1 MIPLEAEADLAER
14 RDRVKSSDLPAGP
27 VGLKELAEHLGIS
40 IATVSRVLNRS
51 AAAHRISTRTQ
62 DLVWAAAE
70 AMHYEPNHLARAL
83 RRKKTYTMGV
93 MVPEISEGYSASV
106 LSGIEAALLQS
117 GYFYFVVSHHH
128 RADLLR
134 DYPRLL
140 LSRAIEGLIAIDT
153 PLERRLPIPVVA
165 VSGHQRMENVT
176 NLELDHT
183 TAVRMAL
190 SHLHQ
195 LGHRKI
201 AFIKGQEFSSD
212 THLRWSA
219 IEQISQELGLVIEP
233 RLCVQL
239 EGTEAGSDPGYQA
252 TVRLLERRAP
262 FTAIFA
268 FNDHSAIGA
277 VARLKEHGLEI
288 PQDVSVVGFD
298 DIPSAR
304 TNNPS
309 LTTVRQPLRSM
320 GEMAANALLSYIE
333 PPAGSQMESQAEFQ
347 TRREM
352 PATLTV
358 KPDFIVR
365 NSTAR
370 APRKSPLLK
379 G

>member
-1 MIPLEAEADLAER
+1 MKGSE
-14 RDRVKSSDLPAGP
+14 PARP
-27 VGLKELAEHLGIS
+27 VGLKQVAEHLGLS

-51 AAAHRISTRTQ
+51 ADANRISARTQ
-62 DLVWAAAE
+62 NLVLAAAE
-70 AMHYEPNHLARAL
+70 AMQYEPNHLARAL

-106 LSGIEAALLQS
+106 LSGIEAALVQS
-117 GYFYFVVSHHH
+117 GFFYFVASHHH

-134 DYPRLL
+134 EYPKLL
-140 LSRAIEGLIAIDT
+140 LSRGIEGLIAIDT
-153 PLERRLPIPVVA
+153 PLERRLSIPVVA

-190 SHLHQ
+190 MHLKE
-195 LGHRKI
+195 LGHRRI

-212 THLRWSA
+212 THYRWTA
-219 IEQISQELGLVIEP
+219 IEQISRELGIEIDP

-239 EGTEAGSDPGYQA
+239 EGTEAGSDPAYQA
-252 TVRLLERRAP
+252 TGRLLERKVP

-277 VARLKEHGLEI
+277 IARLQEHGLEI
-288 PQDVSVVGFD
+288 PRNISVIGFD

-309 LTTVRQPLRSM
+309 LTTVRQPLREM

-333 PPAGSQMESQAEFQ
+333 PQ

-352 PATLTV
+352 PATLV
-358 KPDFIVR
+358 VQPDFIVR
-365 NSTAR
+365 NSTAP
-370 APRKSPLLK
+370 ALKDSALLAK
-379 G
+379 RNAVR

>member
-1 MIPLEAEADLAER
+1 MIPLEGRAELAER
-14 RDRVKSSDLPAGP
+14 RGDRVPVSNLPARP
-27 VGLKELAEHLGIS
+27 VGLKEVAEHLGIS
-40 IATVSRVLNRS
+40 VATVSRVLNRS
-51 AAAHRISTRTQ
+51 AAANRISTRTQ

-70 AMHYEPNHLARAL
+70 AMQYEPNHLARAL

-106 LSGIEAALLQS
+106 LSGIEGALLQS
-117 GYFYFVVSHHH
+117 GFFYFVVSHHH
-128 RADLLR
+128 REDLLR
-134 DYPRLL
+134 EYPRLL
-140 LSRAIEGLIAIDT
+140 LSRAVEGLIAIDT
-153 PLERRLPIPVVA
+153 PLERHLPIPVVA

-183 TAVRMAL
+183 TAVLMAL
-190 SHLHQ
+190 THLCE

-212 THLRWSA
+212 THFRWSA
-219 IEQISQELGLVIEP
+219 IEEISQELGLVIDP
-233 RLCVQL
+233 QLCVQL

-252 TVRLLERRAP
+252 TVRLLERRLP

-277 VARLKEHGLEI
+277 VARLKEQGFQI

-309 LTTVRQPLRSM
+309 LTTVRQPLRAM
-320 GEMAANALLSYIE
+320 GEMAANALLSYIQ
-333 PPAGSQMESQAEFQ
+333 PPELHE
-347 TRREM
+347 TPKEM
-352 PATLTV
+352 PATLVV
-358 KPDFIVR
+358 KPDFMVR
-365 NSTAR
+365 NSTAAVR
-370 APRKSPLLK
+370 EKALFWPGS
-379 G
+379 

>member
-1 MIPLEAEADLAER
+1 MAER
-14 RDRVKSSDLPAGP
+14 RDRMRGADLPAGP
-27 VGLKELAEHLGIS
+27 VGLKEVAEHLGLS
-40 IATVSRVLNRS
+40 VATVSRVLSRS
-51 AAAHRISTRTQ
+51 AAANRISTRTQ

-70 AMHYEPNHLARAL
+70 AMQYEPNHLARAL

-106 LSGIEAALLQS
+106 LSGIESALLQS

-128 RADLLR
+128 REDLLR
-134 DYPRLL
+134 EYPRLL
-140 LSRAIEGLIAIDT
+140 LSRAVEGLIAIDT
-153 PLERRLPIPVVA
+153 PLERHLPIPVVA

-190 SHLHQ
+190 THLFE

-212 THLRWSA
+212 THYRWSA
-219 IEQISQELGLVIEP
+219 IEQISQELGLAIDP

-239 EGTEAGSDPGYQA
+239 EGTEAGSDSGYQA
-252 TVRLLERRAP
+252 TGRLLERGLP
-262 FTAIFA
+262 FTALFA

-277 VARLKEHGLEI
+277 IARMKEHGLRI

-309 LTTVRQPLRSM
+309 LTTVRQPFRSM
-320 GEMAANALLSYIE
+320 GEMAANALLTYIE
-333 PPAGSQMESQAEFQ
+333 PK
-347 TRREM
+347 TRKEM
-352 PATLTV
+352 PATLIV
-358 KPDFIVR
+358 KPDFVVR

-370 APRKSPLLK
+370 VPIKGHQSEGIAPKPK
-379 G
+379 A

>member
-1 MIPLEAEADLAER
+1 LAEGR
-14 RDRVKSSDLPAGP
+14 NRVRGPAAPGRQ
-27 VGLKELAEHLGIS
+27 VGLKEVAEHLGLS

-51 AAAHRISTRTQ
+51 AEANRISARTQ

-70 AMHYEPNHLARAL
+70 AMQYEPNHLARAL

-106 LSGIEAALLQS
+106 LSGIEGALLQA

-134 DYPRLL
+134 EYPKLL
-140 LSRAIEGLIAIDT
+140 LSRAVEGLIAIDT
-153 PLERRLPIPVVA
+153 PLEQNLPIPVVA
-165 VSGHQRMENVT
+165 VSGHQRLENVT

-190 SHLHQ
+190 SHLYG
-195 LGHRKI
+195 LGHRQI

-212 THLRWSA
+212 THYRWSA
-219 IEQISQELGLVIEP
+219 IEQITQELGLAIDP

-239 EGTEAGSDPGYQA
+239 EGTEAGSESGYQA
-252 TVRLLERRAP
+252 TVRLLAQGVS

-277 VARLKEHGLEI
+277 IARLKEHGLRI

-298 DIPSAR
+298 DIPSAQ

-309 LTTVRQPLRSM
+309 LTTVRQPLRLM
-320 GEMAANALLSYIE
+320 GETAAKTLLSYIE
-333 PPAGSQMESQAEFQ
+333 PQ
-347 TRREM
+347 TRKEM
-352 PATLTV
+352 PATLAV
-358 KPDFIVR
+358 KPDFVVR
-365 NSTAR
+365 NSTA
-370 APRKSPLLK
+370 AVSGASPLFTDQ
-379 G
+379 

>member
-1 MIPLEAEADLAER
+1 LAER
-14 RDRVKSSDLPAGP
+14 GNRDREERTKGAEPAGP
-27 VGLKELAEHLGIS
+27 VGLKEVAEHLGLS

-51 AAAHRISTRTQ
+51 AAANRISTRTQ

-70 AMHYEPNHLARAL
+70 AMQYEPNHLARAL

-93 MVPEISEGYSASV
+93 MVPEISEGYAASV
-106 LSGIEAALLQS
+106 LSGIEAELVQS

-134 DYPRLL
+134 EYPKML
-140 LSRAIEGLIAIDT
+140 LSRGVEGLIAIDT
-153 PLERRLPIPVVA
+153 PLERRLTIPVVA

-176 NLELDHT
+176 NLELDHI

-190 SHLHQ
+190 KHLTQ
-195 LGHRKI
+195 LGHRRV

-212 THLRWSA
+212 THYRWAA
-219 IEQISQELGLVIEP
+219 IEQISQELGLEIDP

-239 EGTEAGSDPGYQA
+239 EGTEAGSEPAYQA
-252 TVRLLERRAP
+252 TSRLLERKAP

-277 VARLKEHGLEI
+277 IARLKEHGLEI
-288 PQDVSVVGFD
+288 PRDVSVVGFD

-309 LTTVRQPLRSM
+309 LTTVRQPLCSM
-320 GEMAANALLSYIE
+320 GKMAANALLRYIE
-333 PPAGSQMESQAEFQ
+333 PDA
-347 TRREM
+347 RREM
-352 PATLTV
+352 PPALIV
-358 KPDFIVR
+358 KPDFIIR
-365 NSTAR
+365 NSTAPVSSGE
-370 APRKSPLLK
+370 AVFSK
-379 G
+379 

>member
-1 MIPLEAEADLAER
+1 
-14 RDRVKSSDLPAGP
+14 
-27 VGLKELAEHLGIS
+27 
-40 IATVSRVLNRS
+40 
-51 AAAHRISTRTQ
+51 
-62 DLVWAAAE
+62 
-70 AMHYEPNHLARAL
+70 
-83 RRKKTYTMGV
+83 
-93 MVPEISEGYSASV
+93 
-106 LSGIEAALLQS
+106 
-117 GYFYFVVSHHH
+117 
-128 RADLLR
+128 
-134 DYPRLL
+134 
-140 LSRAIEGLIAIDT
+140 
-153 PLERRLPIPVVA
+153 
-165 VSGHQRMENVT
+165 MENVT

-190 SHLHQ
+190 THLHQ

-219 IEQISQELGLVIEP
+219 IEQISQELGLVIDP

-252 TVRLLERRAP
+252 TVRLLERRVP

-268 FNDHSAIGA
+268 FNDHSAIVA
-277 VARLKEHGLEI
+277 IARLKEHGLEI
-288 PQDVSVVGFD
+288 PQHVSVVGFD

-333 PPAGSQMESQAEFQ
+333 PRSSSQVEAQ

-370 APRKSPLLK
+370 APEKSPLLK
-379 G
+379 GKRGRLS

>member
-1 MIPLEAEADLAER
+1 LAER
-14 RDRVKSSDLPAGP
+14 DRVRGSDLPAGP
-27 VGLKELAEHLGIS
+27 VGLKEVAEHLGLS
-40 IATVSRVLNRS
+40 MATVSRVLSRS

-70 AMHYEPNHLARAL
+70 AMQYEPNHLARAL

-106 LSGIEAALLQS
+106 LSGIESALVQS

-134 DYPRLL
+134 EYPRLL

-153 PLERRLPIPVVA
+153 PLERHLPIPVVA

-176 NLELDHT
+176 NLELDHII
-183 TAVRMAL
+183 AVRMAL
-190 SHLHQ
+190 THLFE

-212 THLRWSA
+212 THDRWSA
-219 IEQISQELGLVIEP
+219 IEQISQKLGLAIHP

-239 EGTEAGSDPGYQA
+239 EGTEAGSDSGYQA
-252 TVRLLERRAP
+252 TALLLERRVP
-262 FTAIFA
+262 FTALFA

-277 VARLKEHGLEI
+277 IARLKEHGLQI

-320 GEMAANALLSYIE
+320 GETAATALLTYIE
-333 PPAGSQMESQAEFQ
+333 SQ
-347 TRREM
+347 TRKEM
-352 PATLTV
+352 PATLMV
-358 KPDFIVR
+358 KPDFVIR
-365 NSTAR
+365 NSTA
-370 APRKSPLLK
+370 AVPLESRR
-379 G
+379 

>member
-1 MIPLEAEADLAER
+1 MAER
-14 RDRVKSSDLPAGP
+14 SSRDRGKASEPPGP
-27 VGLKELAEHLGIS
+27 VGLKEVAEHLGLS

-51 AAAHRISTRTQ
+51 ADANRISARTQ

-70 AMHYEPNHLARAL
+70 AMQYEPNHLARAL

-106 LSGIEAALLQS
+106 LSGIEAALVQS
-117 GYFYFVVSHHH
+117 GFFYFVVSHHH
-128 RADLLR
+128 RADLLQE
-134 DYPRLL
+134 YPKLL
-140 LSRAIEGLIAIDT
+140 LSRGVEGLIAIDT

-165 VSGHQRMENVT
+165 VSGHRRLENVT

-190 SHLHQ
+190 THLKE
-195 LGHRKI
+195 LGHRQI

-212 THLRWSA
+212 THYRWSA
-219 IEQISQELGLVIEP
+219 IEQISRELGIDIDS

-239 EGTEAGSDPGYQA
+239 EGTEAGSEPAHQA
-252 TVRLLERRAP
+252 TGRLLERNVP

-277 VARLKEHGLEI
+277 IARLREHGLEI
-288 PQDVSVVGFD
+288 PRDVSVVGFD
-298 DIPSAR
+298 DMPSAR

-309 LTTVRQPLRSM
+309 LTTVRQPLRAM

-333 PPAGSQMESQAEFQ
+333 PQ
-347 TRREM
+347 TRREI
-352 PATLTV
+352 PATLV
-358 KPDFIVR
+358 VQPDFIVR
-365 NSTAR
+365 NSTAS
-370 APRKSPLLK
+370 APKVSPLLAK
-379 G
+379 SNAAC

>member
-1 MIPLEAEADLAER
+1 MAER
-14 RDRVKSSDLPAGP
+14 RDRARGSGLPAGP
-27 VGLKELAEHLGIS
+27 VGLKEVAEHLGLS
-40 IATVSRVLNRS
+40 VATVSRVLSRS
-51 AAAHRISTRTQ
+51 AAANRISTRTQ

-70 AMHYEPNHLARAL
+70 AMQYEPNHLARAL

-93 MVPEISEGYSASV
+93 MVPEISEGYSAQV
-106 LSGIEAALLQS
+106 LSGIESALLQS

-128 RADLLR
+128 REDLLR
-134 DYPRLL
+134 EYPRLL
-140 LSRAIEGLIAIDT
+140 LSRAVEGLIAIDT
-153 PLERRLPIPVVA
+153 PLERQLPIPVVA

-190 SHLHQ
+190 THLFE

-212 THLRWSA
+212 THHRWSA
-219 IEQISQELGLVIEP
+219 IEQISQDLGLAIDP

-239 EGTEAGSDPGYQA
+239 EGTEAGSDSGYYA
-252 TVRLLERRAP
+252 TGQLLERHLP
-262 FTAIFA
+262 FTALFA

-277 VARLKEHGLEI
+277 IARMKENGLQI
-288 PQDVSVVGFD
+288 PQDISVVGFD

-320 GEMAANALLSYIE
+320 GEMAANALLTYIE
-333 PPAGSQMESQAEFQ
+333 PQ
-347 TRREM
+347 TRRDM
-352 PATLTV
+352 PATLIV
-358 KPDFIVR
+358 KPDFVVR

-370 APRKSPLLK
+370 VPVKAHKSEGDALK
-379 G
+379 EKA

>member
-1 MIPLEAEADLAER
+1 MIPLETGGGMTER
-14 RDRVKSSDLPAGP
+14 RDRPRGPNLPAGP
-27 VGLKELAEHLGIS
+27 VGLKAVAEHLGLS
-40 IATVSRVLNRS
+40 VATVSRVLSRS
-51 AAAHRISTRTQ
+51 AAANRISTQTQ

-70 AMHYEPNHLARAL
+70 AMRYEPNHLARAL

-106 LSGIEAALLQS
+106 LSGIESALLKS

-134 DYPRLL
+134 EYPRLL
-140 LSRAIEGLIAIDT
+140 LSRAVEGLIAIDT
-153 PLERRLPIPVVA
+153 PLEAHLPIPVVA

-190 SHLHQ
+190 MHLFD

-212 THLRWSA
+212 THFRWAA
-219 IEQISQELGLVIEP
+219 IEQISQELGLPIDS

-239 EGTEAGSDPGYQA
+239 EGTEAGSDSGYQA
-252 TVRLLERRAP
+252 TGRLLEQRVP

-277 VARLKEHGLEI
+277 IARLKEYGLQI
-288 PQDVSVVGFD
+288 PADISVVGFD

-320 GEMAANALLSYIE
+320 GEIAADALLTYV
-333 PPAGSQMESQAEFQ
+333 ESQ
-347 TRREM
+347 TRKEM
-352 PATLTV
+352 PPTLVV
-358 KPDFIVR
+358 KPDFVIR
-365 NSTAR
+365 NSTATVSAGRGR
-370 APRKSPLLK
+370 A
-379 G
+379 

>member
-1 MIPLEAEADLAER
+1 MMIPLETEVAALAER
-14 RDRVKSSDLPAGP
+14 RGDRGQGSELPART
-27 VGLKELAEHLGIS
+27 VGLKEVAEHLGVS
-40 IATVSRVLNRS
+40 VATVSRVLNRS
-51 AAAHRISTRTQ
+51 ATANRISTRTQ

-70 AMHYEPNHLARAL
+70 AMQYEPNHLARAL

-106 LSGIEAALLQS
+106 LSGIEGTLLQS

-134 DYPRLL
+134 EYPRLL
-140 LSRAIEGLIAIDT
+140 LARAIEGLIAIDT
-153 PLERRLPIPVVA
+153 PLDRHLPIPVVA

-190 SHLHQ
+190 THLRE
-195 LGHRKI
+195 LGHRQI

-212 THLRWSA
+212 THFRWSA
-219 IEQISQELGLVIEP
+219 IEQVSQELGLSIDP
-233 RLCVQL
+233 CLCVQL

-252 TVRLLERRAP
+252 TVRLLERRVP

-277 VARLKEHGLEI
+277 LARLKEHGLQI

-298 DIPSAR
+298 DIPSAQ

-309 LTTVRQPLRSM
+309 LTTVRQPLRAM
-320 GEMAANALLSYIE
+320 GEMAANALLRYIDPQQGLQACE
-333 PPAGSQMESQAEFQ
+333 EMPPA
-347 TRREM
+347 
-352 PATLTV
+352 LTV

-365 NSTAR
+365 NSTA
-370 APRKSPLLK
+370 AVPSESPLLK
-379 G
+379 S

>member
-1 MIPLEAEADLAER
+1 
-14 RDRVKSSDLPAGP
+14 
-27 VGLKELAEHLGIS
+27 
-40 IATVSRVLNRS
+40 
-51 AAAHRISTRTQ
+51 
-62 DLVWAAAE
+62 
-70 AMHYEPNHLARAL
+70 
-83 RRKKTYTMGV
+83 
-93 MVPEISEGYSASV
+93 
-106 LSGIEAALLQS
+106 
-117 GYFYFVVSHHH
+117 
-128 RADLLR
+128 
-134 DYPRLL
+134 
-140 LSRAIEGLIAIDT
+140 
-153 PLERRLPIPVVA
+153 
-165 VSGHQRMENVT
+165 MENVT

-190 SHLHQ
+190 THLNQ

-219 IEQISQELGLVIEP
+219 IEQISQELGLVIDP

-252 TVRLLERRAP
+252 TVRLLERRVP

-333 PPAGSQMESQAEFQ
+333 PPAGSQTEPQA
-347 TRREM
+347 RKEM

-370 APRKSPLLK
+370 APGKSPLLK

>member
-1 MIPLEAEADLAER
+1 MAEQ
-14 RDRVKSSDLPAGP
+14 RDRVRGSDLPAGP
-27 VGLKELAEHLGIS
+27 VGLKDVAEHLGLS
-40 IATVSRVLNRS
+40 VATVSRVLSRS
-51 AAAHRISTRTQ
+51 ATANRISTRTQ

-70 AMHYEPNHLARAL
+70 AMQYEPNHLARAL

-106 LSGIEAALLQS
+106 LSGIESALLQS

-128 RADLLR
+128 REDLLR
-134 DYPRLL
+134 EYPRLL
-140 LSRAIEGLIAIDT
+140 LSRGIEGLIAIDT
-153 PLERRLPIPVVA
+153 PLEMHLSIPVVA

-190 SHLHQ
+190 SHLFD

-212 THLRWSA
+212 THYRWSA
-219 IEQISQELGLVIEP
+219 IDQISQELGLPIDP

-239 EGTEAGSDPGYQA
+239 EGTEAGSDSGYQA
-252 TVRLLERRAP
+252 TGRLLERCLP

-277 VARLKEHGLEI
+277 IARLKEHGLQI
-288 PQDVSVVGFD
+288 PADISVVGFD

-320 GEMAANALLSYIE
+320 GETAANALLTYIE
-333 PPAGSQMESQAEFQ
+333 PQM
-347 TRREM
+347 RKEM
-352 PATLTV
+352 PARLIV
-358 KPDFIVR
+358 KPDFVVR
-365 NSTAR
+365 NSTAAVSIER
-370 APRKSPLLK
+370 RRT
-379 G
+379 

>member
-1 MIPLEAEADLAER
+1 LVER
-14 RDRVKSSDLPAGP
+14 RDRGRGSDLPASP
-27 VGLKELAEHLGIS
+27 VGLKEVAERLGLS
-40 IATVSRVLNRS
+40 VATVSRVLSRS
-51 AAAHRISTRTQ
+51 AVANRISARTQ

-70 AMHYEPNHLARAL
+70 AMQYEPNHLARAL

-106 LSGIEAALLQS
+106 LSGIESALLQS

-134 DYPRLL
+134 EYPRLL
-140 LSRAIEGLIAIDT
+140 LSRAVEGLIAIDT

-165 VSGHQRMENVT
+165 VSGHQHMENVT

-190 SHLHQ
+190 SHLFD

-212 THLRWSA
+212 THYRWSA
-219 IEQISQELGLVIEP
+219 IEQISHELGLAVDP

-239 EGTEAGSDPGYQA
+239 EGTEAGSDPGYEA
-252 TVRLLERRAP
+252 TARLLDRLLDRHLDRRLP

-277 VARLKEHGLEI
+277 IARLKEHGLEI
-288 PQDVSVVGFD
+288 PQDISVVGFD

-304 TNNPS
+304 
-309 LTTVRQPLRSM
+309 TTVRQPLRSM
-320 GEMAANALLSYIE
+320 GEMAANALLSWIE
-333 PPAGSQMESQAEFQ
+333 PQA
-347 TRREM
+347 RKEM
-352 PATLTV
+352 PATLIV
-358 KPDFIVR
+358 QPDFVVR
-365 NSTAR
+365 NSTASVAIRTRRLVR
-370 APRKSPLLK
+370 ARP
-379 G
+379 

>member
-1 MIPLEAEADLAER
+1 VELAER
-14 RDRVKSSDLPAGP
+14 RHGARGSDLPAGP
-27 VGLKELAEHLGIS
+27 VGLREVAEHLGLS
-40 IATVSRVLNRS
+40 IATVSRVLSRS
-51 AAAHRISTRTQ
+51 AAANRISTRTQ

-70 AMHYEPNHLARAL
+70 AMQYEPNHLARAL

-93 MVPEISEGYSASV
+93 MVPEISEGYSALV
-106 LSGIEAALLQS
+106 LSGIESALLQS

-128 RADLLR
+128 RPDLLR
-134 DYPRLL
+134 EYPKLL

-153 PLERRLPIPVVA
+153 PLEQHLPIPVVA

-176 NLELDHT
+176 NLELDHI

-190 SHLHQ
+190 SHLSD

-212 THLRWSA
+212 THFRWSA
-219 IEQISQELGLVIEP
+219 IEQISQELGLAIDP

-239 EGTEAGSDPGYQA
+239 EGTEAGSDTGYQA
-252 TVRLLERRAP
+252 AGRLLDRGVL

-277 VARLKEHGLEI
+277 IARLKEQGLQI
-288 PQDVSVVGFD
+288 PQDISVVGFD

-320 GEMAANALLSYIE
+320 GETAANALLTCIE
-333 PPAGSQMESQAEFQ
+333 PE
-347 TRREM
+347 TRKEM
-352 PATLTV
+352 PATLIV
-358 KPDFIVR
+358 QPDFVIR
-365 NSTAR
+365 NSTAPVPMGSVR
-370 APRKSPLLK
+370 
-379 G
+379 

>member
-1 MIPLEAEADLAER
+1 MPEARFTER
-14 RDRVKSSDLPAGP
+14 NRRARANGIKGAQPARP
-27 VGLKELAEHLGIS
+27 VGLRDVAEHLGLS
-40 IATVSRVLNRS
+40 VATVSRVLNRS
-51 AAAHRISTRTQ
+51 ATANRISVQTQ

-70 AMHYEPNHLARAL
+70 AMQYEPNHLARAL

-106 LSGIEAALLQS
+106 LSGIEAVLVQS

-134 DYPRLL
+134 EYLKLL
-140 LSRAIEGLIAIDT
+140 LSRGIEGLIAIDT
-153 PLERRLPIPVVA
+153 PLERNLSIPVVA
-165 VSGHQRMENVT
+165 VSRHERMENVT
-176 NLELDHT
+176 NLEIDHT

-190 SHLHQ
+190 THLKE
-195 LGHRKI
+195 LGHVRI

-212 THLRWSA
+212 THYRWAA
-219 IEQISQELGLVIEP
+219 IERISNDIGLQIDP

-239 EGTEAGSDPGYQA
+239 EGMEAGSEPAYQA
-252 TVRLLERRAP
+252 TGRLLERKVP

-277 VARLKEHGLEI
+277 ITRLQEHGLEI

-320 GEMAANALLSYIE
+320 GEMAAKALLSYIE
-333 PPAGSQMESQAEFQ
+333 PQGCG
-347 TRREM
+347 EM
-352 PATLTV
+352 PAALV
-358 KPDFIVR
+358 VQPEFIVR
-365 NSTAR
+365 NSTATASNENGLFSR
-370 APRKSPLLK
+370 
-379 G
+379 

>member
-1 MIPLEAEADLAER
+1 MTRYDGPSTQETPLLAKAPDRTEER
-14 RDRVKSSDLPAGP
+14 VFTAGT
-27 VGLKELAEHLGIS
+27 VGLKEVAEHLGLS

-51 AAAHRISTRTQ
+51 AAANRISTRTQ

-70 AMHYEPNHLARAL
+70 AMRYEPNHLARAL

-93 MVPEISEGYSASV
+93 MVPEISEGYSSSV
-106 LSGIEAALLQS
+106 LSGIEETLLQS

-128 RADLLR
+128 RADLLHE
-134 DYPRLL
+134 YPRLL

-153 PLERRLPIPVVA
+153 PVERHLPIPVIA

-190 SHLHQ
+190 THLYE
-195 LGHRKI
+195 LGHRRI

-212 THLRWSA
+212 MHQRWSA
-219 IEQISQELGLVIEP
+219 IAQISAELGLLVDP
-233 RLCVQL
+233 HLCVQL
-239 EGTEAGSDPGYQA
+239 QGTAAGSDSGYQA
-252 TVRLLERRAP
+252 TAQLLERRVP

-277 VARLKEHGLEI
+277 TARLKEEGLDV
-288 PQDVSVVGFD
+288 PRDVSVVGFD

-309 LTTVRQPLRSM
+309 LTTVRQPLRTM
-320 GEMAANALLSYIE
+320 GEMAATALLTYIE
-333 PPAGSQMESQAEFQ
+333 PAMRKQM
-347 TRREM
+347 
-352 PATLTV
+352 PPTLV
-358 KPDFIVR
+358 VLPDFVVR
-365 NSTAR
+365 NSTAP
-370 APRKSPLLK
+370 ASHSSPLLAAK
-379 G
+379 VH

>member
-1 MIPLEAEADLAER
+1 
-14 RDRVKSSDLPAGP
+14 
-27 VGLKELAEHLGIS
+27 
-40 IATVSRVLNRS
+40 
-51 AAAHRISTRTQ
+51 
-62 DLVWAAAE
+62 
-70 AMHYEPNHLARAL
+70 
-83 RRKKTYTMGV
+83 MGV
-93 MVPEISEGYSASV
+93 MVPEISEGYAASV

-134 DYPRLL
+134 EYPRLL
-140 LSRAIEGLIAIDT
+140 LSRAVEGLITIDT
-153 PLERRLPIPVVA
+153 SLDRHLPIPVVA

-183 TAVRMAL
+183 TAVHMAL
-190 SHLHQ
+190 THLYE

-219 IEQISQELGLVIEP
+219 IEQISRELGLPIDP
-233 RLCVQL
+233 LLCVQL

-252 TVRLLERRAP
+252 TTRLLERKRP

-277 VARLKEHGLEI
+277 VARLKEHGLQI
-288 PQDVSVVGFD
+288 PRDVSVVGFD

-309 LTTVRQPLRSM
+309 LTTVCQPLRAM
-320 GEMAANALLSYIE
+320 GEMAANALLRHIE
-333 PPAGSQMESQAEFQ
+333 SCTDSLTGKEMTS
-347 TRREM
+347 REV
-352 PATLTV
+352 PGTLIV

-365 NSTAR
+365 NSTAA
-370 APRKSPLLK
+370 APKRSPLLE